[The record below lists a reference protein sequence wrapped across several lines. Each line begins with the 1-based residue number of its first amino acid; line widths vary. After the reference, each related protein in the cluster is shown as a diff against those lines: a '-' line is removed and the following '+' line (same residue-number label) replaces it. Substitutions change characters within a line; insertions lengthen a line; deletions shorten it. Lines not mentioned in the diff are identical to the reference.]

1 VLGCP
6 GSEMVLANWH
16 GRESWS
22 ERHAELKDG
31 NDSLRCRCAGRTG
44 SQEDCLFFY
53 IQEFPSIV
61 ECFAKSRGGLMGL
74 RRETRADKNNWFH
87 IGQSCV
93 PGFFVLVLLMGGA
106 ELFAQGASVTPAQG
120 APLTITLQDA
130 LQRARMND
138 PQYRLAATDV
148 GLARQDRV
156 QARAGLLP
164 NVNFNGSFIYTQG
177 VGTRQAD
184 CFASPL
190 GCPNSRYVANN
201 GVHEYVSQ
209 ADVREALSVTNMADY
224 RRSNAA
230 LAEAKA
236 KAEIAARGLVVTVTQ
251 AYYALVVAE
260 RKYAT
265 AQRAQDEA
273 ARFLDISQK
282 LEKGGEVAHADVIKA
297 RIQAQQSDRSLQ
309 EARIDMERSR
319 LDLAVLLFPDFNQD
333 YTVVDDLQS
342 PEPLPTFA
350 EVETAGRK
358 NNPDLRAALAAYQVA
373 QHEVTAAWGGLLPAL
388 TVDYF
393 YGIDAN
399 QFAVRTDGV
408 RNLGY
413 SGVAS
418 LQIPIFSWGADRS
431 KLKQAKL
438 RRDQAHVEL
447 SYAQRQL
454 LSHLR
459 EFYNQADTA
468 RSEMESLASSAE
480 LAAESLRLTT
490 LRYQAGE
497 STVLEVV
504 DAQNTLTAARDAYDD
519 GQSRY
524 RLAIA
529 NLQTLTGT
537 F

>member
-1 VLGCP
+1 
-6 GSEMVLANWH
+6 M
-16 GRESWS
+16 RT
-22 ERHAELKDG
+22 
-31 NDSLRCRCAGRTG
+31 LRIDAASPRWR
-44 SQEDCLFFY
+44 
-53 IQEFPSIV
+53 
-61 ECFAKSRGGLMGL
+61 
-74 RRETRADKNNWFH
+74 FH
-87 IGQSCV
+87 IGFVCNLY
-93 PGFFVLVLLMGGA
+93 FFILVQCSGVASG
-106 ELFAQGASVTPAQG
+106 FAQVATPAQAQG

-130 LQRARMND
+130 LQRARLNE
-138 PQYRLAATDV
+138 PQYRSAVTDL
-148 GLARQDRV
+148 GLAREDRV

-164 NVNFNGSFIYTQG
+164 SVAYNNSFIYTE
-177 VGTRQAD
+177 GTGLPAT
-184 CFASPL
+184 CVNTTA
-190 GCPNSRYVANN
+190 GCPNSKFIANN
-201 GVHEYVSQ
+201 GVHEYISQ
-209 ADVREALSVTNMADY
+209 ADVHEALSLTNYADY
-224 RRSNAA
+224 RRSSAA
-230 LAEAKA
+230 LAQARA
-236 KAEIAARGLVVTVTQ
+236 KAEVATRGLMVTVTQ
-251 AYYALVVAE
+251 AYYGLVVAQ

-265 AQRAQDEA
+265 AQRAAAEA

-282 LEKGGEVAHADVIKA
+282 LEGGGEVAHADVLKA
-297 RIQAQQSDRSLQ
+297 RIQSQQQQRDLQ
-309 EARIDMERSR
+309 EAQIGMEKSR

-333 YTVVDDLQS
+333 FTVVDDLQT

-358 NNPDLRAALAAYQVA
+358 NNPDLRAALAAYAVTN
-373 QHEVTAAWGGLLPAL
+373 HEVTAAWGGLLPAL

-399 QFAVRTDGV
+399 QFAIRTDGV

-413 SGVAS
+413 SGIAS
-418 LQIPIFSWGADRS
+418 LQIPIFSWGSDWS

-447 SYAQRQL
+447 TFAQKQL

-459 EFYNQADTA
+459 QFYSEAETA
-468 RSEMESLASSAE
+468 RSEMDSLASSAE
-480 LAAESLRLTT
+480 MAAESLRLTT

-504 DAQNTLTAARDAYDD
+504 DAQNTLTLARNAYDD

-524 RLAIA
+524 RVAVA